1 MQEAKI
7 MHSAVKSSAI
17 RSLEAPEA
25 LRRQPPVQQPRRH
38 APGRKPAKRWLAVP
52 VAVWALAVYL
62 IVNLLLRG
70 LRSGPLNLYLV
81 QPLLWS
87 SLAALA
93 FFGWRY
99 GVSPKPRLNSSL
111 IVAAGLAGAFQVA
124 VFLIAGLLSS
134 FGQSPYAHRILR
146 LLGNLIYITT
156 MLVGMEMS
164 RACLVRIIAR
174 RNLTLGLILVTVL
187 YSVLNIHLNQFT
199 TLRGEPAALFS
210 FCGATLLP
218 TLSEN
223 LLASFLALAGGPLPA
238 IAYRGIPVVFEWLSP
253 ILPDLSW
260 PVTTFVGS
268 VTPALGLLIIWNQY
282 VTRRAGRVKASPHE
296 GQSPTVWLLV
306 AVITAGLVW
315 FNNGFFG
322 VRPTLVTGMS
332 MSPTLETGDI
342 VITRDIP
349 AETVQVGDIIRFR
362 DEAAQSYVIHRVLV
376 IETEGGRM
384 QFITQGDGNNAPDPP
399 VRPGQL
405 EGKVVLVVPK
415 LGWLSIK
422 LRGLI
427 AWAV

>member
-1 MQEAKI
+1 MR
-7 MHSAVKSSAI
+7 SATKSSEL
-17 RSLEAPEA
+17 SSSGAPGA
-25 LRRQPPVQQPRRH
+25 LRRSPPVQQPRRRT
-38 APGRKPAKRWLAVP
+38 PGSRPAKRWLAVP

-62 IVNLLLRG
+62 IVNLVLRG

-111 IVAAGLAGAFQVA
+111 IVMAGLAGAFQVA
-124 VFLIAGLLSS
+124 IFLIAGLLSS
-134 FGQSPYAHRILR
+134 FGHSPYSHRILR
-146 LLGNLIYITT
+146 LLGNLVYITT

-187 YSVLNIHLNQFT
+187 YSVLNIHLTRFT
-199 TLRGEPAALFS
+199 ALRGEPAVLFS

-238 IAYRGIPVVFEWLSP
+238 IAYRGVLVTFEWLSP
-253 ILPDLSW
+253 ILPDLPW
-260 PVTTFVGS
+260 PVTTFLGS
-268 VTPALGLLIIWNQY
+268 VTPALGLLIIRNQY
-282 VTRRAGRVKASPHE
+282 AARRAGQAKASPRK
-296 GQSPTVWLLV
+296 GQSSTAWLLV
-306 AVITAGLVW
+306 AVVTAGLVW

-342 VITRDIP
+342 VITRKIP
-349 AETVQVGDIIRFR
+349 AEAVQVGDIIRFR
-362 DEAAQSYVIHRVLV
+362 DEGAQSYVVHRVLA
-376 IETEGGRM
+376 IESEGGRA

-405 EGKVVLVVPK
+405 EGKVVLIVPK

-427 AWAV
+427 AWVV